1 MSAPLSKV
9 DEARAA
15 ALLGLSKEELR
26 RLARES
32 GVGHEA
38 DSNGE
43 RRLEFTY
50 EELHRL
56 CQLATH
62 SA

>member
-38 DSNGE
+38 DGE
-43 RRLEFTY
+43 KRLEFTY